1 MAVEDEMAQRLRN
14 IWRDEDGQDLIEY
27 SLLIAF
33 LAMGCI
39 AFFSMGHSSIVGIVN
54 TSTSQIVAGN
64 QYAAS

>member
-1 MAVEDEMAQRLRN
+1 MTLRLRN

-33 LAMGCI
+33 LAIGCI
-39 AFFSMGHSSIVGIVN
+39 AFFSMGKSSIAGIVN

-64 QYAAS
+64 QYASS

>member
-1 MAVEDEMAQRLRN
+1 MAQRLQN
-14 IWRDEDGQDLIEY
+14 LWLEEDGQDLIEY

-33 LAMGCI
+33 LAMACI
-39 AFFSMGHSSIVGIVN
+39 SFFSMGQASIAGIVN